1 MNEVRRLDDVGL
13 LNALVN
19 HSVEFILIG
28 GTAAQLLNL
37 PVPATV
43 DVDITPLRNA
53 KNLKRLAEFFD
64 AVHAALMTS
73 EDAGTWFP
81 RIPVENWSQ
90 YSTLHLLTDFGL
102 LDIVFEPAGTQ
113 NGYMDLLESS
123 INQELG
129 NSKIRCISEEQ
140 WVEMKTST
148 GREKDLEHLGMYFS
162 QRAKKKNP

>member
-1 MNEVRRLDDVGL
+1 M
-13 LNALVN
+13 
-19 HSVEFILIG
+19 
-28 GTAAQLLNL
+28 
-37 PVPATV
+37 
-43 DVDITPLRNA
+43 
-53 KNLKRLAEFFD
+53 EFFD

-73 EDAGTWFP
+73 EDTGTWFP